1 VCTRF
6 TQAWLPDFST
16 DPPFDCADDDSSDA
30 AFVHATS
37 LIDGR
42 GTVEQYLACGMFP
55 LSASFGFGEIVEGE
69 TSVSKI
75 TLPLPEFPLT
85 KVEGECD
92 AHFLARVELSAE
104 NVVGSYGRT
113 EHDACVLALPNGG
126 RLNWVFEKAGVAYGL
141 YPEPSTEAS
150 KEAVRK
156 RKIDA
161 VVGPV
166 GKWVKI
172 AGKKNVVA
180 SKAATAPK
188 GAGAASSKAASMPPK
203 AAPKAGA
210 LPKVVAPEA
219 TAAKF
224 VPDTTPG
231 TASGAVVTKQEKI
244 VKALSSA
251 LALARKVAAPSPP
264 MCGSDDDR
272 VEVCSMLGM
281 VSTTSSSSSSSGETS
296 ASESVW
302 ASPPPILDLTISSA
316 MIVTGLVLLMI
327 PEMPELEATQY
338 MMEPKET
345 RPHPGTFACTFLN
358 HLLFIFGFE
367 SCWLYV
373 FDEADGDVGVTLRQ
387 GT

>member
-30 AFVHATS
+30 AFVRATS

-42 GTVEQYLACGMFP
+42 GTVEQYLACRMFP
-55 LSASFGFGEIVEGE
+55 LLASFGFGEIVEGE

-113 EHDACVLALPNGG
+113 EHDACVLALLNGG

-166 GKWVKI
+166 GKALLHQRLHLCPQKLHRRLALYQRLLPQKPLQRNLFPI
-172 AGKKNVVA
+172 RLL
-180 SKAATAPK
+180 
-188 GAGAASSKAASMPPK
+188 
-203 AAPKAGA
+203 A
-210 LPKVVAPEA
+210 LPV
-219 TAAKF
+219 
-224 VPDTTPG
+224 
-231 TASGAVVTKQEKI
+231 
-244 VKALSSA
+244 
-251 LALARKVAAPSPP
+251 
-264 MCGSDDDR
+264 
-272 VEVCSMLGM
+272 
-281 VSTTSSSSSSSGETS
+281 
-296 ASESVW
+296 
-302 ASPPPILDLTISSA
+302 
-316 MIVTGLVLLMI
+316 VLL
-327 PEMPELEATQY
+327 
-338 MMEPKET
+338 
-345 RPHPGTFACTFLN
+345 
-358 HLLFIFGFE
+358 
-367 SCWLYV
+367 
-373 FDEADGDVGVTLRQ
+373 
-387 GT
+387 